1 MTLCLRRGNIQPPE
15 GKQRKN
21 NGGKRKIVEL
31 EIVYQVVA
39 RNDKIVTKRR
49 VFKTQAALER
59 FALRL
64 VDQDNFV
71 GVLAYAGN

>member
-1 MTLCLRRGNIQPPE
+1 MV
-15 GKQRKN
+15 K
-21 NGGKRKIVEL
+21 L
-31 EIVYQVVA
+31 EIVYQVVGS
-39 RNDKIVTKRR
+39 RDKIVTKRR

-71 GVLAYAGN
+71 GIQANAGN

>member
-1 MTLCLRRGNIQPPE
+1 MIE
-15 GKQRKN
+15 F
-21 NGGKRKIVEL
+21 
-31 EIVYQVVA
+31 EIAYQVA
-39 RNDKIVTKRR
+39 DRSDKIVTKRR

-71 GVLAYAGN
+71 GILAYAGN

>member
-1 MTLCLRRGNIQPPE
+1 MIE
-15 GKQRKN
+15 F
-21 NGGKRKIVEL
+21 
-31 EIVYQVVA
+31 EIVYQVA
-39 RNDKIVTKRR
+39 DRSDKIVTKRR

-71 GVLAYAGN
+71 GILAYAGN